1 MKWLFISSREV
12 FTNQTKILKPL
23 LSLKSHI
30 KLKMSTPTLLKTFL
44 IAAAE
49 KKRSAPKK
57 RLILIEETAAAPQEP
72 TVQEPTAQRSIWMQM
87 RRAPKVKTSFIWEG
101 VEDISDDEDDTPQA
115 AGRRLSQM
123 KATRDRMQYKHS
135 VNRLEDLQ
143 DAGLFLNW

>member
-1 MKWLFISSREV
+1 
-12 FTNQTKILKPL
+12 
-23 LSLKSHI
+23 
-30 KLKMSTPTLLKTFL
+30 MSTPTLLKTVL

-72 TVQEPTAQRSIWMQM
+72 TAPQEHQRSIWLQM

>member
-1 MKWLFISSREV
+1 
-12 FTNQTKILKPL
+12 
-23 LSLKSHI
+23 
-30 KLKMSTPTLLKTFL
+30 MSTPTFLKTVL

-72 TVQEPTAQRSIWMQM
+72 APQEPAAPQEPQRSIWMQM

>member
-1 MKWLFISSREV
+1 
-12 FTNQTKILKPL
+12 
-23 LSLKSHI
+23 
-30 KLKMSTPTLLKTFL
+30 MSTPTLLKTVL

-57 RLILIEETAAAPQEP
+57 RLILIEETAAPQEP
-72 TVQEPTAQRSIWMQM
+72 TAPQEHQRSIWLQM

>member
-1 MKWLFISSREV
+1 
-12 FTNQTKILKPL
+12 
-23 LSLKSHI
+23 
-30 KLKMSTPTLLKTFL
+30 MSTPTLLKTVL